1 MDVSSTIF
9 QPIFEGVK
17 QYVVPLF
24 QRSYSWGKKEW
35 MILWTDIKELYD
47 SENPRQHFMGSLVTI
62 PAKSVPEGV
71 AKFSL
76 IDGQQ
81 RITTLYLILMAMGDL
96 YKESGQIEKYEEI
109 KNIYLVNP
117 YKKGNDYYKI
127 LPTQI
132 DRDVFKSISSN
143 PEVKIEHEMWN
154 AYNFFRKK
162 MALNIDLDRM
172 KNIITTK
179 LSIVSIVL
187 DSSDNPYLVFESL
200 NHKGKPLSVADLIRN
215 YVFMSIHIEKQEEVY
230 REKWKPMQDRL
241 GESIPEFVR
250 HYLMMGG
257 EYINTGDVYN
267 VLKEQIDNEGAEE
280 YLERLCIYSEM
291 YDIFLHPEKEDNIEI
306 RNELIVLKE
315 LDISTSY
322 PLLLNLYSLYKQKI
336 IEAKELVQ
344 MLFVIENYII
354 RRFVCGVPSNQLNKI
369 FPPIFSQMQKIEEDS
384 YLLKLKKALQAKNYP
399 KDYDFRECLKTAK
412 LYGNGDRVKK
422 TKIILERIE
431 QSFKHKEISSLDNMT
446 IEHVMPQTLSDEWK
460 IHLGDDC
467 EQTHELY
474 LNTLGNLTLTA
485 YNSELSNDSFKR
497 KREIYNE
504 SHLEMNKYFSTV
516 EKWSDIEIKQRA
528 GILASKLM
536 KIYPYFGET
545 INSSDL
551 SSVTGTKPYSLVVL
565 GQEFNVKTWAD
576 VLMYTLKVVSDLAP
590 DKLENIETD
599 YPSLV
604 GKNAKIFRRPKELC
618 NEYYYESNLSAS
630 HIYNFCKQL
639 VNVMELSEDEWK
651 TEVTN

>member
-143 PEVKIEHEMWN
+143 PEVKIEHEMRN

-162 MALNIDLDRM
+162 LALNIDLDRM

-291 YDIFLHPEKEDNIEI
+291 YDIFLHP
-306 RNELIVLKE
+306 
-315 LDISTSY
+315 
-322 PLLLNLYSLYKQKI
+322 
-336 IEAKELVQ
+336 
-344 MLFVIENYII
+344 
-354 RRFVCGVPSNQLNKI
+354 
-369 FPPIFSQMQKIEEDS
+369 DS
-384 YLLKLKKALQAKNYP
+384 YRYYRMKSCRNLQRKMPDPLHHALHDSHTGSLCP
-399 KDYDFRECLKTAK
+399 
-412 LYGNGDRVKK
+412 
-422 TKIILERIE
+422 
-431 QSFKHKEISSLDNMT
+431 HK
-446 IEHVMPQTLSDEWK
+446 
-460 IHLGDDC
+460 
-467 EQTHELY
+467 
-474 LNTLGNLTLTA
+474 
-485 YNSELSNDSFKR
+485 
-497 KREIYNE
+497 
-504 SHLEMNKYFSTV
+504 
-516 EKWSDIEIKQRA
+516 
-528 GILASKLM
+528 
-536 KIYPYFGET
+536 
-545 INSSDL
+545 
-551 SSVTGTKPYSLVVL
+551 
-565 GQEFNVKTWAD
+565 
-576 VLMYTLKVVSDLAP
+576 
-590 DKLENIETD
+590 
-599 YPSLV
+599 
-604 GKNAKIFRRPKELC
+604 
-618 NEYYYESNLSAS
+618 
-630 HIYNFCKQL
+630 
-639 VNVMELSEDEWK
+639 
-651 TEVTN
+651 